1 MPPPMPSPEDPAA
14 IPLGHNEQAVLT
26 VLRRSR
32 AAQSAYEI
40 LDSVR
45 SEGLKAP
52 TQVYRALEKLV
63 SRGLAHR
70 IESLN
75 GFVACRHPQD
85 QGSAAFAICTSCR
98 VVRELADEALIAPL
112 RRWADGEAFTIG
124 QVTLEVRGLC
134 PSCRSVPGQ
143 TPTVV

>member
-1 MPPPMPSPEDPAA
+1 MSGEPADQSGAPM
-14 IPLGHNEQAVLT
+14 GHNEQAVLT
-26 VLRRSR
+26 ALRGSE

-40 LDSVR
+40 LDAVR
-45 SEGLKAP
+45 GQGLKAP

-63 SRGLAHR
+63 KRGLAHR

-85 QGSAAFAICTSCR
+85 KGFAAFAICTQCGA
-98 VVRELADEALIAPL
+98 VCELADEGLIAPL
-112 RRWADGEAFTIG
+112 KHWADGEAFAIG

-134 PSCRSVPGQ
+134 SHCQ
-143 TPTVV
+143 